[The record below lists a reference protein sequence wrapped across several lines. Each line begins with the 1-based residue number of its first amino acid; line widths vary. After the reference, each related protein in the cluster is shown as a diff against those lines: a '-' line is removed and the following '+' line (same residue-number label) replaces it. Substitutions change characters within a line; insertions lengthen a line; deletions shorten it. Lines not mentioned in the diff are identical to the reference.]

1 MSASSSA
8 KITRITRVLGTKYGR
23 MDWWRGPTEEVMIGA
38 ILTQQTRWENVKKA
52 LMELKRRGLCS
63 MSTISEVDSMTVESA
78 IRCTGF
84 YRIKAR
90 RLKSL
95 ASHVMGMYGNIQT
108 MAEKPTHQLRE
119 CLLGVNGIGAE
130 TADSILCYGFQRQCF
145 VIDAYTERICGCLGI
160 TEKRQR
166 LKTLFEKMLPGD
178 AVVYQQVHA
187 HIVEY
192 AKEFCAK
199 KRCDECSLVSLNK

>member
-1 MSASSSA
+1 
-8 KITRITRVLGTKYGR
+8 
-23 MDWWRGPTEEVMIGA
+23 
-38 ILTQQTRWENVKKA
+38 
-52 LMELKRRGLCS
+52 
-63 MSTISEVDSMTVESA
+63 
-78 IRCTGF
+78 
-84 YRIKAR
+84 
-90 RLKSL
+90 
-95 ASHVMGMYGNIQT
+95 MGMYGNIQT

-160 TEKRQR
+160 TEIRQR